1 MRRKNK
7 EKTNRLQSTNYVL
20 LTLYI
25 QNHVIKT
32 LIVMK
37 LSFLSA
43 SSRQENCYGEPVN
56 YHRCRQLPV
65 PNVKVGIF
73 VLVVVKT
80 DTVAVGVCSTKLSQ
94 NTCFHWQ
101 ILCCLIR
108 THLSNTISYNNGQD
122 NMPHLHLVDWF

>member
-1 MRRKNK
+1 M
-7 EKTNRLQSTNYVL
+7 L

-37 LSFLSA
+37 LSFLPA

-80 DTVAVGVCSTKLSQ
+80 DTVAVGVCSAKLSQ